1 MSFIKKTFGGLSSP
15 YYLRH
20 LFFGAIFTASFI
32 ALMYN
37 GGDKRIFSYLIFI
50 ANTFLYP
57 YSRFVYENVAGF
69 IFGDNV
75 FFVNALFLLAVK
87 FITMLLC
94 YGFAFIIAP
103 LGLLYLYFY
112 HTKNKTFDE

>member
-1 MSFIKKTFGGLSSP
+1 LALLVSARLNLDGWKRALVPI
-15 YYLRH
+15 
-20 LFFGAIFTASFI
+20 FGAIFTALFI

-37 GGDKRIFSYLIFI
+37 RGDKRIFSYLIFI
-50 ANTFLYP
+50 ANTFLYL
-57 YSRFVYENVAGF
+57 YFRFVYESVADF

-87 FITMLLC
+87 FITILLS

>member
-1 MSFIKKTFGGLSSP
+1 MSFIKKTFGGLSSS

-20 LFFGAIFTASFI
+20 LFFGAIFTTLYVMLFYS
-32 ALMYN
+32 M
-37 GGDKRIFSYLIFI
+37 GDKRVLTYIVLVG
-50 ANTFLYP
+50 NTFLYP
-57 YSRFVYENVAGF
+57 YSRFVYESVADF

-94 YGFAFIIAP
+94 YGFAFVIAP
-103 LGLLYLYFY
+103 RGLLYLYFY

>member
-15 YYLRH
+15 YYLRQ
-20 LFFGAIFTASFI
+20 LFFDSIFTASFI

-37 GGDKRIFSYLIFI
+37 GGDKRIFSYIIFI

-57 YSRFVYENVAGF
+57 YSRFVYESIVDF

-75 FFVNALFLLAVK
+75 FLVNALFLLVAK
-87 FITMLLC
+87 FITMLLS

-112 HTKNKTFDE
+112 HTKKQNL